1 MQPLKAVTMDNKVVW
16 HNAAK
21 PQLNNVDTDV
31 TLQPSL
37 LPFCCTLPISTTC
50 QQTDQTMTP

>member
-1 MQPLKAVTMDNKVVW
+1 MQPLIAVTMDNKVVW

-37 LPFCCTLPISTTC
+37 LPVC
-50 QQTDQTMTP
+50 QSALLVNKQIKQ